1 MPNCNVLCWEWIFL
15 INSLFI
21 IFLLIILLIIVFLEI
36 TVSILGTIDAVFIVV
51 VRLFDVVCH
60 VQFSFKDTF
69 SQVKKLFERQII

>member
-1 MPNCNVLCWEWIFL
+1 MPNYNVLCWEWIFL
-15 INSLFI
+15 IISLFI

-51 VRLFDVVCH
+51 VRLFDIVRH
-60 VQFSFKDTF
+60 VQLSFKDTF